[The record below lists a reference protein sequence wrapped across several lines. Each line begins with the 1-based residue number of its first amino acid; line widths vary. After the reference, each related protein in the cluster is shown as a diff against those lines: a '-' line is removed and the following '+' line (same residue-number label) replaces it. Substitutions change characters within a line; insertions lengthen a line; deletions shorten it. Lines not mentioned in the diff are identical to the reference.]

1 MYECFLD
8 ISIKCVGAGYG
19 TRCFSINAAAWE
31 IIKHGRGKIRIPEF
45 AGDKI
50 KV

>member
-8 ISIKCVGAGYG
+8 ISIKCIGAGHG
-19 TRCFSINAAAWE
+19 TRCFSINALTKE
-31 IIKHGRGKIRIPEF
+31 IIRLRSLNFRIAVF

-50 KV
+50 KL